1 MVCRPSSSSLMW
13 SANTWTYPGILL
25 VGSIEVLLISLLTF
39 LLLSYPTLLVSQ
51 CSCIIFCRSCP
62 RLGLGSWFSA
72 IKFHLRWV
80 YYLDACYC
88 CTDIIHLFICY
99 VLFSSCRTGGQTI
112 MLPISNISPS
122 HKCPANNTLE
132 CKAVLAKS
140 AIISIYGSTLTM
152 MKVKIPSY
160 YGSSEVKLQKVYV

>member
-1 MVCRPSSSSLMW
+1 MYNIHVGRTDQTYMIQLLNTISV
-13 SANTWTYPGILL
+13 SA
-25 VGSIEVLLISLLTF
+25 
-39 LLLSYPTLLVSQ
+39 
-51 CSCIIFCRSCP
+51 
-62 RLGLGSWFSA
+62 
-72 IKFHLRWV
+72 
-80 YYLDACYC
+80 
-88 CTDIIHLFICY
+88 FICY
-99 VLFSSCRTGGQTI
+99 ALFTFCRTGDQTI

-152 MKVKIPSY
+152 IKVKIPSY